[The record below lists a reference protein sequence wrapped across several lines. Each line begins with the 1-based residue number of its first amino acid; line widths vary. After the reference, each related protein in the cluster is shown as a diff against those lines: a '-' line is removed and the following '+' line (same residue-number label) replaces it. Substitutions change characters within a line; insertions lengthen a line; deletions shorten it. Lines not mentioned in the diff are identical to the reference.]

1 MIPLCYMIGVEKY
14 FISDINPVLC
24 LSYKLYCMIC
34 MLPYLANKRI
44 HYMPGKQHTTLIL
57 KFI

>member
-1 MIPLCYMIGVEKY
+1 MAYAMIPLCYMVGVEKY

-34 MLPYLANKRI
+34 MLPFLANKRI
-44 HYMPGKQHTTLIL
+44 RYMPGKQQT
-57 KFI
+57 